1 MPTEKKVE
9 KVSKIQDN
17 LSRCT
22 VAIATNYVGLNAN
35 AMTEF
40 RQRLREQNVEY
51 RVVKNTLARLAGE
64 NAGKKAFQNLL
75 QGPTG
80 VAFGYGDISV
90 PARVLVEYIRAT
102 KSALRVSGGL
112 VGDRLLSPEEVSTLA
127 YLPSKEVLVA
137 RLLGQMS
144 LPLSQLVGVLSA
156 NLRGFM
162 TVLQGRLKQ
171 LEAAPVPAP
180 EAMPAPASVAEAVP
194 APVPAETLAP
204 APASATTEAPGQ
216 TQGAVAS

>member
-1 MPTEKKVE
+1 MPTQKKID
-9 KVSKIQDN
+9 KVSKVQDN

-40 RQRLREQNVEY
+40 RQKLREQNVEY
-51 RVVKNTLARLAGE
+51 RVVKNTLARLSGE
-64 NAGKKAFQNLL
+64 NAGKKSFQNLL

-80 VAFGYGDISV
+80 VAFGYGDVTV

-102 KSALRVSGGL
+102 KSALRISGGL
-112 VGDRLLSPEEVSTLA
+112 VGDRVLSPEEVSFLA

-171 LEAAPVPAP
+171 LETAPVPA
-180 EAMPAPASVAEAVP
+180 SVEVP
-194 APVPAETLAP
+194 AP
-204 APASATTEAPGQ
+204 APAAEAEQVPAPAKEAAPTPVEAPGQ
-216 TQGAVAS
+216 NQGAAAS